1 MGGDS
6 KRKYGED
13 VRNAVKLARRWVSE
27 TPLQGYMAYRFRRFA
42 SKAVAYVE
50 NMHCTEE
57 SCAEANRFGHYRD
70 YSKWQIPDSSPDNAD
85 TNRQKNAELYTKF
98 MAEYLFRT

>member
-42 SKAVAYVE
+42 SKAVAIAARITTVLETVSVVE
-50 NMHCTEE
+50 NGGN
-57 SCAEANRFGHYRD
+57 NRVRRMKRKRRSLRD
-70 YSKWQIPDSSPDNAD
+70 H
-85 TNRQKNAELYTKF
+85 
-98 MAEYLFRT
+98 